1 MSNDLAL
8 RSDIEAEL
16 EFEPSLTAAGIGV
29 AVKDGVATLT
39 GHVPSYFEKLAA
51 ERAVGRVKGIRAIA
65 EELEVR
71 LPFGVKHDD
80 EEIARR
86 ASTILEWGTFPA
98 VKADHVKVE
107 KGWVT
112 LSGEVDWQY
121 QKESATAAIR
131 RLAGVTGVS
140 NMITIRAHVNP
151 GDVQDRISKAYK
163 RSAELESAGIKV
175 FVEGGKVS
183 LSGKVRA
190 WQDRRVAEQ
199 AAWAN
204 PSVTQVVDNLVV
216 AY

>member
-1 MSNDLAL
+1 MSTDLAL
-8 RSDIEAEL
+8 RADIEAEL

-39 GHVPSYFEKLAA
+39 GHVPSFFEKLAA
-51 ERAVGRVKGIRAIA
+51 ERATGRVNGIRAIA

-71 LPFGVKHDD
+71 LPFSVRHDD

-86 ASTILEWGTFPA
+86 VLTILEWGTFPA

-107 KGWVT
+107 KAWVT
-112 LSGEVDWQY
+112 LTGEVDWQY
-121 QKESATAAIR
+121 QKQSATAAIR

-140 NMITIRAHVNP
+140 NLITIRAHVTP
-151 GDVQDRISKAYK
+151 GDVQDRIAKAYK
-163 RSAELESAGIKV
+163 RNAELESAGIRV
-175 FVEGGKVS
+175 SVEGGKVS

-190 WQDRRVAEQ
+190 WDDRRAAEN
-199 AAWAN
+199 AAWAI
-204 PSVTQVVDNLVV
+204 PGVTQVVDNLVV

>member
-8 RSDIEAEL
+8 RTDIEAEL

-51 ERAVGRVKGIRAIA
+51 ERATGRVKGVRAVA

-71 LPFGVKHDD
+71 LPFDVKHDD

-86 ASTILEWGTFPA
+86 ASNILEWGTFPS
-98 VKADHVKVE
+98 VKADHVKVD

-121 QKESATAAIR
+121 QKESAADAVR
-131 RLAGVTGVS
+131 RLAGVSGVS
-140 NMITIRAHVNP
+140 NLITIRPHVTA
-151 GDVQDRISKAYK
+151 GDVQDRISKAY
-163 RSAELESAGIKV
+163 RRNAELESAGIKV
-175 FVEGGKVS
+175 SVDGGKVS
-183 LSGKVRA
+183 LSGKVHA
-190 WQDRRVAEQ
+190 WNDRRTAEN
-199 AAWAN
+199 AAWAVS
-204 PSVTQVVDNLVV
+204 SVTQVIDNLVV
-216 AY
+216 V

>member
-1 MSNDLAL
+1 MSNDLTL
-8 RSDIEAEL
+8 RADIQAEL

-51 ERAVGRVKGIRAIA
+51 ERATGRVKGIRAIA

-71 LPFGVKHDD
+71 LPFSVKHDD

-86 ASTILEWGTFPA
+86 ASAILEWGTFPS

-112 LSGEVDWQY
+112 LTGEVDWQY
-121 QKESATAAIR
+121 QKQSATAAIR

-140 NMITIRAHVNP
+140 NLIAIRPHVTP

-163 RSAELESAGIKV
+163 RNAELESAGIRV
-175 FVEGGKVS
+175 SVEGGKVS

-190 WQDRRVAEQ
+190 WDDRRAAEN
-199 AAWAN
+199 AAWAI